1 MKITSVSLENVKSY
15 DETSPSINFQSGVNA
30 IIGENGSGKST
41 LCEAIGFALF
51 DFLHPYS
58 QADFVREGKNTGKV
72 SIIFESDR
80 SHELFRV
87 ERGVG
92 QSKYDVFNVKKDEK
106 VPLQG
111 KEEVTEWLKQE
122 LGVPSSMDLQTL
134 WKSSLGVPQGKFT
147 NDFAETPSIRAQL
160 FNPLLE
166 VDVYRTLWKKMKHV
180 TDVFINQQQNV
191 SEKIAGL
198 EPVEKELP
206 DLEQRVKEKTNQINN
221 AKKTVSTIKEKIS
234 TIEEKKNKLE
244 SIKKEL
250 ETISQKLSLLN
261 EKQKDLQN
269 QETKTKQQYEEA
281 QTAKTIVSK
290 HAEQY
295 NQFVSNEKKLSKL
308 GEKRKKKQVIE
319 KKRVALEKKLS
330 QYEEQLKHVQEQIH
344 IAEQS
349 KKEMDDLQK
358 KVEKQEEYEEKLE
371 TIKQKENEIN
381 RIKQDI
387 SQTQQKISNLRK
399 EFQSLKR
406 KISEISEKK
415 PQAKQ
420 KTELQN
426 QKEDFL
432 QQRSIFSHQREEY
445 NNVIE
450 LLQSSEKSECPT
462 CSRPLDETHR
472 NEIISLKQKEIKQI
486 KKKQQQLNDELKLV
500 ETRLENAEQ
509 AEQQVKRLSDLE
521 DMAKSIQQDAEEQKE
536 KKQKLE
542 KTISS
547 VQEELSKKESILTK
561 LKELNNPKETFQQ
574 AKTRYEDHKGKTT
587 KRDQV
592 KQELSS
598 IKEEYERVSEQ
609 VKEYKELQEEIN
621 QLEGQQ
627 KSLKES
633 YELFLQHKDAASKI
647 EYWKKQIISLQS
659 SRKEIEQKKK
669 NLTEKKIQKEKEF
682 DEKEFS
688 NLKTD
693 FETNKTRLTE
703 LETQI
708 KEWIKQKKELDLQ
721 KEEKQKQKEELLQL
735 KKKYHSL
742 GKDIEFAGFLRETYQ
757 KSRPLI
763 TEILVEEI
771 SHEADRIYREL
782 RGVPSEELAWK
793 KDYEI
798 VVYESGNK
806 RAFHKLSGGEQMC
819 AALAVRL
826 AILKLL
832 STMDIVFLDEPT
844 MNLDEEKKQNLVAQ
858 LRDLSGF
865 SQIFVISHDE
875 TFESMT
881 EHVITLEKRQG
892 ATQLMTHFQGGF

>member
-1 MKITSVSLENVKSY
+1 LENVKSY
-15 DETSPSINFQSGVNA
+15 DESSPSINFQSGVNA

-58 QADFVREGKNTGKV
+58 QADFVREGKNSGKV
-72 SIIFESDR
+72 SVVFKSDR
-80 SHELFRV
+80 SQELFRV

-92 QSKYDVFNVKKDEK
+92 QSKYDVFNVEKDEK

-180 TDVFINQQQNV
+180 TDVIINQQQKV
-191 SEKIAGL
+191 SEKITRL

-206 DLEQRVKEKTNQINN
+206 NLEQKVKQKTNQINN
-221 AKKTVSTIKEKIS
+221 AKTTVSTLKEKIS
-234 TIEEKKNKLE
+234 TIEKKKNKLE

-250 ETISQKLSLLN
+250 ETIRQQLTILN

-269 QETKTKQQYEEA
+269 QETKTKHQYKEA
-281 QTAKTIVSK
+281 QNAKTIVSK
-290 HAEQY
+290 HADQY
-295 NQFVSNEKKLSKL
+295 NRFISIEKKLAKL
-308 GEKRKKKQVIE
+308 VEKRKEKHVIE
-319 KKRVALEKKLS
+319 KKRVALEKKISL
-330 QYEEQLKHVQEQIH
+330 YEEQLKQVQEQIQ

-349 KKEMDDLQK
+349 KKEMDALAN
-358 KVEKQEEYEEKLE
+358 KVEQQEEFEEKIE
-371 TIKQKENEIN
+371 TIKQKEKEISRLKQEIN
-381 RIKQDI
+381 K
-387 SQTQQKISNLRK
+387 SQQKISTFRK
-399 EFQSLKR
+399 EFQSLKQ
-406 KISEISEKK
+406 KISEISQKK
-415 PQAKQ
+415 QLANQ
-420 KTELQN
+420 KPELQN
-426 QKEDFL
+426 QKEELL
-432 QQRSIFSHQREEY
+432 QQRSILSHQRTEHSS
-445 NNVIE
+445 VIE

-462 CSRPLDETHR
+462 CSRPLDEKHR
-472 NEIISLKQKEIKQI
+472 NEIISLKQKEIKQAQ
-486 KKKQQQLNDELKLV
+486 KKQQQIKSKLEEVMLKLQ
-500 ETRLENAEQ
+500 NAEH

-521 DMAKSIQQDAEEQKE
+521 SMATSIQQEAEEQKE
-536 KKQKLE
+536 KKQTLE
-542 KTISS
+542 KTISQL
-547 VQEELSKKESILTK
+547 QEEISKKESITKK
-561 LKELNNPKETFQQ
+561 LKELNNPKKVFQQ

-587 KRDQV
+587 KRDQI

-598 IKEEYERVSEQ
+598 IKKEYNRVSEQ
-609 VKEYKELQEEIN
+609 VKEYTKLQEEIDR
-621 QLEGQQ
+621 LEQHK

-647 EYWKKQIISLQS
+647 EYWNKQISSLQS
-659 SRKEIEQKKK
+659 SKKEIEQQKNNLSKKK
-669 NLTEKKIQKEKEF
+669 AQKEKEF
-682 DEKEFS
+682 DEQVFS
-688 NLKTD
+688 NLKTNL
-693 FETNKTRLTE
+693 ETYNKQLIE
-703 LETQI
+703 QETQI
-708 KEWIKQKKELDLQ
+708 KEWTKQKEELNLQKEKKQKQKKELQ
-721 KEEKQKQKEELLQL
+721 QL

-881 EHVITLEKRQG
+881 EHVITLEKRKG